1 MAVAELVLDT
11 VGKILHLDGFTVDI
25 K

>member
-11 VGKILHLDGFTVDI
+11 VGKILHLDGFTADI